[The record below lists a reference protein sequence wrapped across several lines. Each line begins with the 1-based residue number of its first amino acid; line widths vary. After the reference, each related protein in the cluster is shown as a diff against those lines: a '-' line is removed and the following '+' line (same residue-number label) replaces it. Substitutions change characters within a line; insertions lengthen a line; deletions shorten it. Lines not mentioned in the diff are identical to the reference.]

1 MGADKFFAKK
11 KFLRISELKLLS
23 VAFLGGAM
31 GTWLGMYLFRH
42 KTLHY
47 KFIIGVPLLV
57 VLNMICFYYCTT

>member
-11 KFLRISELKLLS
+11 KFWRISELKLLS

-57 VLNMICFYYCTT
+57 VLNMISFYYCIT

>member
-11 KFLRISELKLLS
+11 KFWRISELKLLS
-23 VAFLGGAM
+23 AAFLGGAM

-57 VLNMICFYYCTT
+57 VLNMICFYYCIT